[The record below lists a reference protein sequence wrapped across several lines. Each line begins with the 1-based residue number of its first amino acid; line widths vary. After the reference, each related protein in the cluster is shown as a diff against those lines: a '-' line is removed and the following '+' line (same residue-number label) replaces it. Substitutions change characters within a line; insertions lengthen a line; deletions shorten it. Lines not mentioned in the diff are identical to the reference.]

1 MKSNISIRSNI
12 YIRSSDN
19 ISRDQNYVSQVRG
32 RELIKQIKS
41 KYCLPSSEVRLS
53 PWQEEVYKIGV
64 ACAYAKNNEITHGMV
79 KKDGINAWE
88 GRCENSNCFRFS
100 TCKSKATYIRKKE
113 FTDVEDT
120 EKEHS
125 TSKTGEKVLE
135 EKVSKEKSEESND
148 EKCADRQKEYVE
160 ISDPNLIIT
169 ADINSKILVN
179 AAPGSGKTYTAIK
192 RLEYIIKNQKVG
204 YSEI

>member
-12 YIRSSDN
+12 YNRSSDN

-41 KYCLPSSEVRLS
+41 KYCLPSSSVRLS

-88 GRCENSNCFRFS
+88 GRCEYSNCFHFS
-100 TCKSKATYIRKKE
+100 TCKSKATYVRKKE
-113 FTDVEDT
+113 FTD
-120 EKEHS
+120 
-125 TSKTGEKVLE
+125 
-135 EKVSKEKSEESND
+135 
-148 EKCADRQKEYVE
+148 
-160 ISDPNLIIT
+160 
-169 ADINSKILVN
+169 
-179 AAPGSGKTYTAIK
+179 
-192 RLEYIIKNQKVG
+192 
-204 YSEI
+204 